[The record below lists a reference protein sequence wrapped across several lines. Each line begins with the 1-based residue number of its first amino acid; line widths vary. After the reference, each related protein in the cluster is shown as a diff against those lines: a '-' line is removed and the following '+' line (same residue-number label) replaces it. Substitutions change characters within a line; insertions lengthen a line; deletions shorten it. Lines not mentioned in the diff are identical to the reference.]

1 MMKVKFHR
9 LFLFVFVLML
19 LMPSLVS
26 ASKLDGIRKKKKV
39 VRKTSSVK
47 KVVVPAK
54 LAMTC
59 NGSLNV
65 VEIVAY
71 LPSPKSIAQ
80 ANQIS
85 LAVKMLVKDGE
96 VTTTNLVATGQ
107 PLTDQVSS
115 MKFVVKTKEPLQYE
129 NAWSA
134 YMAVADSLNSK
145 VGIISSSGCI
155 DLLRLQVAAK

>member
-1 MMKVKFHR
+1 MMKVKFHKFFSFA
-9 LFLFVFVLML
+9 LVFML
-19 LMPSLVS
+19 LTPSLVS

-47 KVVVPAK
+47 KVIVPAK

-59 NGSLNV
+59 NGSLNA
-65 VEIVAY
+65 VEIIAY
-71 LPSPKSIAQ
+71 LPSPKTVAQ

-96 VTTTNLVATGQ
+96 VATTNLVATDQ

-115 MKFVVKTKEPLQYE
+115 MRFVVKTKEPLQYE

-134 YMAVADSLNSK
+134 YMAVADSLNTK
-145 VGIISSSGCI
+145 VGIISSTGCT
-155 DLLRLQVAAK
+155 DLLHLQVAAK

>member
-1 MMKVKFHR
+1 MKVKFHR

-19 LMPSLVS
+19 LTPSLVS

-47 KVVVPAK
+47 KVIVPAK

-59 NGSLNV
+59 NESLNL

-71 LPSPKSIAQ
+71 LPSPKSLAQ
-80 ANQIS
+80 ANQIG
-85 LAVKMLVKDGE
+85 LAVKMLIKDGE
-96 VTTTNLVATGQ
+96 VVTTTNLVATGQ

-115 MKFVVKTKEPLQYE
+115 MKFVVKTEKPLQYE